1 MRARYRQLGFS
12 YTEFM
17 AIQYSLSRLDI
28 MALAQHIGSLSGE
41 WWPDVSDTSGPD
53 APMSRLAAEACIPN
67 GLSSVAWCVHAELRL
82 NAAGHAQ
89 PWMRI
94 QVRTSIPQVCQRCL
108 MPVRVALDVE
118 RWFRFVADEETAAA
132 EDDVSEED
140 VLVLEPR
147 MDVWSLMED
156 ELLMALPLVPMHDQ
170 CPVHVKTQVM
180 DEGYIEAEAAR
191 PNPFLALNQLK
202 RTDSE

>member
-1 MRARYRQLGFS
+1 MGARYRQLGFS
-12 YTEFM
+12 YTGFM

-53 APMSRLAAEACIPN
+53 ALMSRLTAESCIPN
-67 GLSSVAWCVHAELRL
+67 GLSSVAWRVHAELRL
-82 NAAGHAQ
+82 NAAGHSQ

-94 QVRTSIPQVCQRCL
+94 QANASILEVCQRCL

-147 MDVWSLMED
+147 MDVWTLMED

-170 CPVHVKTQVM
+170 CPVHVQTQVM

-191 PNPFLALNQLK
+191 PNPFLALNQLR